1 MINKKFEE
9 LASIESLVREIIPE
23 KERVAMMGKVTSKF
37 ISSMAKHVIRDRGYG
52 VATRIMERELREIG
66 KADAKKIKEIFG
78 LNTNDPETLSKVLK
92 ISAMILG
99 LELGIVGDETVIKNC
114 PQGMEAL
121 ALKQPIL
128 CNFCLEY
135 NNGIVEEMLG
145 REFYLDR
152 INWIFSG
159 DDYCAFKLK
168 KR

>member
-1 MINKKFEE
+1 MQNKKLEE
-9 LASIESLVREIIPE
+9 LANIENLVKEKISE
-23 KERVAMMGKVTSKF
+23 KERVAMMGRITSKF
-37 ISSMAKHVIRDRGYG
+37 ISAMAKYVIKDRGYG

-78 LNTNDPETLSKVLK
+78 FNTNDPETLSKVLK
-92 ISAMILG
+92 IAAMILG
-99 LELGIVGDETVIKNC
+99 LELGVVGDETVVRNC

-135 NNGIVEEMLG
+135 NNGMVEEMLG